1 MPAIFSDA
9 SARFDLIGVNPR
21 KNRAVAGLR
30 PWSAGRAGACSGRPP
45 VWVRRPGSRSRSD
58 RARPPMGVGGARV
71 RPTAPGY
78 MPARTRGRHGVKGK
92 YEEATSRVTSPL
104 KGTPDLRAP
113 VGAKAARSGN
123 SWSPGLSRSDVVPQ
137 AYGMDA
143 SRVMP
148 LRARILECPLRPSSD
163 SVRRPVVPRC
173 PVAKAGVDWPGGTVR
188 RPVVRGREAF
198 RPPGRSDSRRCGRW
212 R

>member
-1 MPAIFSDA
+1 MECGASGRLFGKAARVGSATRIALAFRPGATADGRRRRACASDC
-9 SARFDLIGVNPR
+9 
-21 KNRAVAGLR
+21 AGIH
-30 PWSAGRAGACSGRPP
+30 AGAN
-45 VWVRRPGSRSRSD
+45 
-58 RARPPMGVGGARV
+58 ARETWRE
-71 RPTAPGY
+71 
-78 MPARTRGRHGVKGK
+78 GK